1 MEFRQLKYFVR
12 IVELSSFSKAAQ
24 DLFIAQP
31 ALSNQISNL
40 EKELDTQL
48 LSRSVRGVTP
58 TEAGKTLYRHAQAI
72 IRQIEHL
79 KYEVENES
87 ANPKGSVS
95 IGIPTSVSNV
105 LASPLI
111 AATQERYPEIKL
123 KIVESLSGHL
133 EELVSTGR
141 IEMSLL
147 FESPL
152 LTLEK
157 GGKASGFSLDKIP
170 ILEEELFLQT
180 TAPILN
186 KKTISLAAAAKLKFI
201 LPAKS
206 NATRQMIDSAF
217 TKAGVNPKVI
227 TELDSLSTIQT
238 LVEDGLGATILSL
251 SAFIGNQKNL
261 KSHAYSIKNAELK
274 RTISLCTTNTI
285 ALSTAAQCIAN
296 LVPEIAHNLVKSG
309 RWAGSKIISSSK
321 WLCNWDIP
329 II

>member
-1 MEFRQLKYFVR
+1 MEFRQLRYFVR

-40 EKELDTQL
+40 EKELNTQL
-48 LSRSVRGVTP
+48 LSRSVRGVAP

-72 IRQIEHL
+72 IRQIDHL
-79 KYEVENES
+79 KHEVENES
-87 ANPKGSVS
+87 TNPKGSVS

-111 AATQERYPEIKL
+111 AATQKRYPEIKL
-123 KIVESLSGHL
+123 QIVESLSGHL

-147 FESPL
+147 FESL
-152 LTLEK
+152 LTESQK
-157 GGKASGFSLDKIP
+157 TEKASGFSLDKTP

-180 TAPILN
+180 TAPLAN
-186 KKTISLAAAAKLKFI
+186 KKSITLAAAAKLNFV

-217 TKAGVNPKVI
+217 AKAGINPKVI

-238 LVEDGLGATILSL
+238 VVEDGLGATILSL
-251 SAFIGNQKNL
+251 SAFIGNQKDR
-261 KSHAYSIKNAELK
+261 KSHAYSIQNMELK
-274 RTISLCTTNTI
+274 RTVSLCTSNTI

-296 LVPEIAHNLVKSG
+296 LVPEIAHSLVKSG
-309 RWAGSKIISSSK
+309 RWAGSKIISNS
-321 WLCNWDIP
+321 
-329 II
+329 

>member
-40 EKELDTQL
+40 EKELNTQL

-111 AATQERYPEIKL
+111 AATHERYPEIKL
-123 KIVESLSGHL
+123 QIVESLSGHL

-147 FESPL
+147 FSSPL
-152 LTLEK
+152 TDSQK
-157 GGKASGFSLDKIP
+157 SDKTTSFSLVKIP

-180 TAPILN
+180 TAALSS
-186 KKTISLAAAAKLKFI
+186 KKTITLAAAAKLNFV
-201 LPAKS
+201 LPGKS
-206 NATRQMIDSAF
+206 NSTRQLIDLAF
-217 TKAGVNPKVI
+217 AKVGITPKVV
-227 TELDSLSTIQT
+227 TELDSLSTIQAV
-238 LVEDGLGATILSL
+238 VEDGLGATILSL
-251 SAFIGNQKNL
+251 SAFIGNQKDR
-261 KSHAYSIKNAELK
+261 KSRAYSIHNAGLT
-274 RTISLCTTNTI
+274 RTVSLCTSNTV
-285 ALSTAAQCIAN
+285 ALSTAAKCIAN
-296 LVPEIAHNLVKSG
+296 IVPEISHKLVQSG
-309 RWAGSKIISSSK
+309 RWSGSKIIT
-321 WLCNWDIP
+321 LEE
-329 II
+329 

>member
-123 KIVESLSGHL
+123 QIVESLSGHL
-133 EELVSTGR
+133 EELVSNGR

-147 FESPL
+147 FNSPL
-152 LTLEK
+152 TDSRK
-157 GGKASGFSLDKIP
+157 SDKAMGFSLVKIP

-180 TAPILN
+180 TAALSN
-186 KKTISLAAAAKLKFI
+186 KKTITLAAAAKLNFV
-201 LPAKS
+201 LPGKS
-206 NATRQMIDSAF
+206 NATRQLIDLAF
-217 TKAGVNPKVI
+217 AKVGITPKVV
-227 TELDSLSTIQT
+227 TELDSLSTIQSV
-238 LVEDGLGATILSL
+238 VEDGLGATILSL
-251 SAFIGNQKNL
+251 SAFIGNQKDRR
-261 KSHAYSIKNAELK
+261 SRAYSIHNADLT
-274 RTISLCTTNTI
+274 RTVSLCTSNTV
-285 ALSTAAQCIAN
+285 ALSTAAKCIAN
-296 LVPEIAHNLVKSG
+296 IVPEIAHKLVKSG
-309 RWAGSKIISSSK
+309 RWSGSKIIA
-321 WLCNWDIP
+321 LEE
-329 II
+329 

>member
-40 EKELDTQL
+40 EKELNTQL

-95 IGIPTSVSNV
+95 IGLPTSVSNV

-111 AATQERYPEIKL
+111 AATQKRYPEIKL
-123 KIVESLSGHL
+123 QIVESLSGHL

-147 FESPL
+147 FSSPL
-152 LTLEK
+152 TDSQK
-157 GGKASGFSLDKIP
+157 SGKATSFSLVKIP

-180 TAPILN
+180 TAALSN
-186 KKTISLAAAAKLKFI
+186 KKMITLEAAAKLNFV
-201 LPAKS
+201 LPGKS
-206 NATRQMIDSAF
+206 NATRQLIDLAF
-217 TKAGVNPKVI
+217 AKVGI
-227 TELDSLSTIQT
+227 TPRVVTELDSLSTIQAV
-238 LVEDGLGATILSL
+238 VEDGLGATILSL
-251 SAFIGNQKNL
+251 SAFIGNQKDRR
-261 KSHAYSIKNAELK
+261 SRAYSIHNADLT
-274 RTISLCTTNTI
+274 RTVSLCTSNTV
-285 ALSTAAQCIAN
+285 ALSSAAKCIAN
-296 LVPEIAHNLVKSG
+296 IVPEISHKLVQSG
-309 RWAGSKIISSSK
+309 RWSGSKIIIVK
-321 WLCNWDIP
+321 K
-329 II
+329 

>member
-40 EKELDTQL
+40 EKELNTQL
-48 LSRSVRGVTP
+48 LSRSVRGITP

-111 AATQERYPEIKL
+111 AATQKRYPEIKL
-123 KIVESLSGHL
+123 QIVESLSGHL

-147 FESPL
+147 FSSPL
-152 LTLEK
+152 TDSQK
-157 GGKASGFSLDKIP
+157 SDKATSFSLVKIP

-180 TAPILN
+180 TVALSN
-186 KKTISLAAAAKLKFI
+186 KKMITLEAAAKLNFV
-201 LPAKS
+201 LPGKS
-206 NATRQMIDSAF
+206 NATRQLIDLAF
-217 TKAGVNPKVI
+217 AKVGITPKVV
-227 TELDSLSTIQT
+227 TELDSLSTIQSV
-238 LVEDGLGATILSL
+238 VEDGLGATILSL
-251 SAFIGNQKNL
+251 SAFIGNQKDRR
-261 KSHAYSIKNAELK
+261 SRAYSIQNAALT
-274 RTISLCTTNTI
+274 RTVSLCTSNTV
-285 ALSTAAQCIAN
+285 ALSSAAKCIAN
-296 LVPEIAHNLVKSG
+296 IVPEISHKLVQSG
-309 RWAGSKIISSSK
+309 RWSGSKIITVK
-321 WLCNWDIP
+321 K
-329 II
+329 

>member
-40 EKELDTQL
+40 EKELNTQL

-111 AATQERYPEIKL
+111 AATQKRYPEIKL
-123 KIVESLSGHL
+123 QIVESLSGHL
-133 EELVSTGR
+133 EELVSNGR

-147 FESPL
+147 FSSPL
-152 LTLEK
+152 TDSQK
-157 GGKASGFSLDKIP
+157 SDKTTSFSLVKIP

-180 TAPILN
+180 TAALSD
-186 KKTISLAAAAKLKFI
+186 KKTITLAAAAKLNFV
-201 LPAKS
+201 LPGKS
-206 NATRQMIDSAF
+206 NATRQLIDLAF
-217 TKAGVNPKVI
+217 AKVGITPKVV
-227 TELDSLSTIQT
+227 TELDSLSTIQSV
-238 LVEDGLGATILSL
+238 VEDGLGATILSL
-251 SAFIGNQKNL
+251 SAFIGNQKDRR
-261 KSHAYSIKNAELK
+261 SRAYSIHNADLT
-274 RTISLCTTNTI
+274 RTVSLCTSNTV
-285 ALSTAAQCIAN
+285 ALSSAAKCIAN
-296 LVPEIAHNLVKSG
+296 IVPEISHKLVQSG
-309 RWAGSKIISSSK
+309 RWSGSKIITVK
-321 WLCNWDIP
+321 K
-329 II
+329 

>member
-40 EKELDTQL
+40 EKELNTQL

-87 ANPKGSVS
+87 TNPKGSVS

-123 KIVESLSGHL
+123 QIVESLSGHL
-133 EELVSTGR
+133 EELVSNGR

-147 FESPL
+147 FNSS
-152 LTLEK
+152 LTDSQK
-157 GGKASGFSLDKIP
+157 SDKATGFSLVKIP

-180 TAPILN
+180 TAALSN
-186 KKTISLAAAAKLKFI
+186 KKTITLAAAAKLNFV
-201 LPAKS
+201 LPGKS
-206 NATRQMIDSAF
+206 NATRQLIDLAF
-217 TKAGVNPKVI
+217 AKVGITPKVV
-227 TELDSLSTIQT
+227 TELDSLSTIQA

-251 SAFIGNQKNL
+251 SAFIGNQKDR
-261 KSHAYSIKNAELK
+261 KSRAYSIHNADLT
-274 RTISLCTTNTI
+274 RTVSLCTSNTI
-285 ALSTAAQCIAN
+285 ALSTAAKCIAN
-296 LVPEIAHNLVKSG
+296 MVPEIAHKLVKSG
-309 RWAGSKIISSSK
+309 HWSGSKIIV
-321 WLCNWDIP
+321 LEE
-329 II
+329 

>member
-40 EKELDTQL
+40 EKELGTQL
-48 LSRSVRGVTP
+48 LSRSVRGVAP

-72 IRQIEHL
+72 IRQIDHL
-79 KYEVENES
+79 KYEVKNES

-123 KIVESLSGHL
+123 QIVESLSGHL

-147 FESPL
+147 FDSPL
-152 LTLEK
+152 TQTPK
-157 GGKASGFSLDKIP
+157 MDKASGFGLDKTP

-180 TAPILN
+180 TVPLSS
-186 KKTISLAAAAKLKFI
+186 KKIIDLATAAKLDFV
-201 LPAKS
+201 LPGRS
-206 NATRQMIDSAF
+206 NATRQLIDLAF
-217 TKAGVNPKVI
+217 AKAGINPKVI
-227 TELDSLSTIQT
+227 TELDSLSTIQAV
-238 LVEDGLGATILSL
+238 VEDGLGATILSL
-251 SAFIGNQKNL
+251 SAFVGNSKNR
-261 KSHAYSIKNAELK
+261 KSRAYSIQNAELK
-274 RTISLCTTNTI
+274 RTVSLCTSNTV
-285 ALSTAAQCIAN
+285 ALSSAAQCIAN
-296 LVPEIAHNLVKSG
+296 LVSDIAYSLVKNG
-309 RWAGSKIISSSK
+309 RWAGSKIINPK
-321 WLCNWDIP
+321 K
-329 II
+329 

>member
-40 EKELDTQL
+40 EKELNTQL
-48 LSRSVRGVTP
+48 LSRSVRGVIP

-72 IRQIEHL
+72 IRQIDHL
-79 KYEVENES
+79 KHEVENES

-111 AATQERYPEIKL
+111 ATTQERYPEIKL
-123 KIVESLSGHL
+123 QIVESLSGHL

-147 FESPL
+147 FDNPQ
-152 LTLEK
+152 TK
-157 GGKASGFSLDKIP
+157 TQKTDKASGFSLDRTP

-180 TAPILN
+180 TATLS
-186 KKTISLAAAAKLKFI
+186 KKNAIGLATAAKLDFV
-201 LPAKS
+201 LPGKS
-206 NATRQMIDSAF
+206 NATRQLIDLAF
-217 TKAGVNPKVI
+217 AKAGINPKVI
-227 TELDSLSTIQT
+227 TELDSLSTIQAV
-238 LVEDGLGATILSL
+238 VEDGLGATILSL
-251 SAFIGNQKNL
+251 SAFIGNSKDR
-261 KSHAYSIKNAELK
+261 KSHAYSIQNAELK
-274 RTISLCTTNTI
+274 RTVSLCTSNTV
-285 ALSTAAQCIAN
+285 ALSSAAQCIAN
-296 LVPEIAHNLVKSG
+296 LVPEIAYSLIKNG
-309 RWAGSKIISSSK
+309 RWAGSKIIGPK
-321 WLCNWDIP
+321 K
-329 II
+329 

>member
-123 KIVESLSGHL
+123 QIVESLSGHL
-133 EELVSTGR
+133 EELVSNGR

-147 FESPL
+147 FNNPL
-152 LTLEK
+152 TYSQ
-157 GGKASGFSLDKIP
+157 KADKATGFSLIKTP

-180 TAPILN
+180 TATLSN
-186 KKTISLAAAAKLKFI
+186 KKTITLAAAAKLNFV
-201 LPAKS
+201 LPGKS
-206 NATRQMIDSAF
+206 NATRQLIDLAF
-217 TKAGVNPKVI
+217 AKAGINPKVF
-227 TELDSLSTIQT
+227 TELDSLSTIQAV
-238 LVEDGLGATILSL
+238 VEDGLGTTILSL
-251 SAFIGNQKNL
+251 SAFIGNQKDR
-261 KSHAYSIKNAELK
+261 KSRVYSIQNADLK
-274 RTISLCTTNTI
+274 RTVSLCTSNTI
-285 ALSTAAQCIAN
+285 ALSTAAKCIAN
-296 LVPEIAHNLVKSG
+296 MVPEIAHNLVKCG
-309 RWAGSKIISSSK
+309 RWSGSKIILRDK
-321 WLCNWDIP
+321 
-329 II
+329 

>member
-12 IVELSSFSKAAQ
+12 IVELNSFSKAGQ

-40 EKELDTQL
+40 EKELNTQL
-48 LSRSVRGVTP
+48 LSRSVRGVVP

-72 IRQIEHL
+72 IRQIDHL
-79 KYEVENES
+79 KHEVENES

-111 AATQERYPEIKL
+111 SATQERYPEIKL
-123 KIVESLSGHL
+123 QIVESLSGHL

-147 FESPL
+147 FESQ
-152 LTLEK
+152 LTALEK
-157 GGKASGFSLDKIP
+157 TDKASGFSLDKTP
-170 ILEEELFLQT
+170 LLEEELFLQT
-180 TAPILN
+180 TALLSN
-186 KKTISLAAAAKLKFI
+186 KKIISLAAAAKLNFV

-206 NATRQMIDSAF
+206 NTTRQMIDSAF
-217 TKAGVNPKVI
+217 AKAGINPKVI
-227 TELDSLSTIQT
+227 IELDSLSTIQAV
-238 LVEDGLGATILSL
+238 VEDGLGATILSL
-251 SAFIGNQKNL
+251 SAFIGNQKDR
-261 KSHAYSIKNAELK
+261 KSHVYAIQKSELK
-274 RTISLCTTNTI
+274 RTVSLCTSNTV

-296 LVPEIAHNLVKSG
+296 LIPEIAYSLVKSG
-309 RWAGSKIISSSK
+309 RWAGSKIITNSK
-321 WLCNWDIP
+321 
-329 II
+329 

>member
-40 EKELDTQL
+40 EKELNTQL

-123 KIVESLSGHL
+123 QIVESLSGHL
-133 EELVSTGR
+133 EELVSNGR

-147 FESPL
+147 FNSQKVDK
-152 LTLEK
+152 TT
-157 GGKASGFSLDKIP
+157 GFSLIKTP

-180 TAPILN
+180 TATLSN
-186 KKTISLAAAAKLKFI
+186 KKTITLAAAAKLNFV
-201 LPAKS
+201 LPGKS
-206 NATRQMIDSAF
+206 NATRQLIDLAF
-217 TKAGVNPKVI
+217 AKAGINPKVI
-227 TELDSLSTIQT
+227 TELDSLSTIQSV
-238 LVEDGLGATILSL
+238 VEDGLGATILSL
-251 SAFIGNQKNL
+251 SAFIGNQKDR
-261 KSHAYSIKNAELK
+261 KSRAYSIQNADLK
-274 RTISLCTTNTI
+274 RTVSLCTSNTV
-285 ALSTAAQCIAN
+285 ALSTAAKCIAN
-296 LVPEIAHNLVKSG
+296 MVPEIAHNLVKCG
-309 RWAGSKIISSSK
+309 RWSGSKII
-321 WLCNWDIP
+321 LCDK
-329 II
+329 

>member
-40 EKELDTQL
+40 EKELNTQL

-111 AATQERYPEIKL
+111 AATQKRYPEIKL
-123 KIVESLSGHL
+123 QIVESLSGHL

-147 FESPL
+147 FSSPL
-152 LTLEK
+152 TDSQK
-157 GGKASGFSLDKIP
+157 SDKATSFSLVKIP

-180 TAPILN
+180 TAALSN
-186 KKTISLAAAAKLKFI
+186 KKTITLEAAAKLNFV
-201 LPAKS
+201 LPGKS
-206 NATRQMIDSAF
+206 NATRQLIDLAF
-217 TKAGVNPKVI
+217 AKVGITPKVV
-227 TELDSLSTIQT
+227 TELDSLSTIQSV
-238 LVEDGLGATILSL
+238 VEDGLGATILSL
-251 SAFIGNQKNL
+251 SAFIGNQKDRR
-261 KSHAYSIKNAELK
+261 SRAYSIQNAALT
-274 RTISLCTTNTI
+274 RTVSLCTSNTV
-285 ALSTAAQCIAN
+285 ALSSAAKCIAN
-296 LVPEIAHNLVKSG
+296 IVPEISHKLVQSG
-309 RWAGSKIISSSK
+309 RWSGSKIITVK
-321 WLCNWDIP
+321 K
-329 II
+329 

>member
-31 ALSNQISNL
+31 ALSNQIRNL
-40 EKELDTQL
+40 EKELNTQL

-123 KIVESLSGHL
+123 QIVESLSGHL
-133 EELVSTGR
+133 EELVSNGR

-147 FESPL
+147 FDSPL
-152 LTLEK
+152 TDSQKLD
-157 GGKASGFSLDKIP
+157 KATGFSLIKTP

-180 TAPILN
+180 TATLSY
-186 KKTISLAAAAKLKFI
+186 KKTITLAAAAKLNFV
-201 LPAKS
+201 LPGKS
-206 NATRQMIDSAF
+206 NATRQLIDLAF
-217 TKAGVNPKVI
+217 AKAGINLKVI
-227 TELDSLSTIQT
+227 TELDSLSTIQSV
-238 LVEDGLGATILSL
+238 VEDGLGATILSL
-251 SAFIGNQKNL
+251 SAFIGNQKGR
-261 KSHAYSIKNAELK
+261 KSRAYSIQNADLK
-274 RTISLCTTNTI
+274 RTVSLCTSNTV
-285 ALSTAAQCIAN
+285 ALSTAAKCIAN
-296 LVPEIAHNLVKSG
+296 IVPEIAQNLVKCG
-309 RWAGSKIISSSK
+309 RWSGSKII
-321 WLCNWDIP
+321 LCDK
-329 II
+329 

>member
-1 MEFRQLKYFVR
+1 MELRQLKYFVR

-111 AATQERYPEIKL
+111 AATQERFPEIKL
-123 KIVESLSGHL
+123 QIVESLSGHL
-133 EELVSTGR
+133 EELVSNGR

-147 FESPL
+147 FNSPL
-152 LTLEK
+152 TEGMK
-157 GGKASGFSLDKIP
+157 SEKASGFTLVKTP

-180 TAPILN
+180 TSMLPN
-186 KKTISLAAAAKLKFI
+186 KKAITLAMAAKLNFV
-201 LPAKS
+201 LPGKS
-206 NATRQMIDSAF
+206 NATRQLIDLAF
-217 TKAGVNPKVI
+217 AKAGINPKVV
-227 TELDSLSTIQT
+227 TELDSLSTIQAV
-238 LVEDGLGATILSL
+238 VEDGLGATILSL
-251 SAFIGNQKNL
+251 SAFIGNQKGR
-261 KSHAYSIKNAELK
+261 KSRAYSIQNADLK
-274 RTISLCTTNTI
+274 RIVSLCTSNTV
-285 ALSTAAQCIAN
+285 ALSTAARCIAN
-296 LVPEIAHNLVKSG
+296 MVPEISHQLVKSG
-309 RWAGSKIISSSK
+309 RWSGSKIIPLDK
-321 WLCNWDIP
+321 
-329 II
+329 

>member
-87 ANPKGSVS
+87 ANPKGSES

-123 KIVESLSGHL
+123 QIVESLSGHL
-133 EELVSTGR
+133 EELVSNGR

-147 FESPL
+147 FNSPI
-152 LTLEK
+152 TDRQK
-157 GGKASGFSLDKIP
+157 SDKVTGFGLVKIP

-180 TAPILN
+180 TAVLSN
-186 KKTISLAAAAKLKFI
+186 KKIITLAAASKLNFV
-201 LPAKS
+201 LPGKS
-206 NATRQMIDSAF
+206 NATRQLIDMAF
-217 TKAGVNPKVI
+217 AKAGINPKVV
-227 TELDSLSTIQT
+227 TELDSLSTIQAV
-238 LVEDGLGATILSL
+238 VEDGLGATILSL
-251 SAFIGNQKNL
+251 SAFIGNPKDR
-261 KSHAYSIKNAELK
+261 KSRVYSIHNADLK
-274 RTISLCTTNTI
+274 RTVSLCTSNTV
-285 ALSTAAQCIAN
+285 ALSTAAKCIAN
-296 LVPEIAHNLVKSG
+296 IVPEIAHNLVKCG
-309 RWAGSKIISSSK
+309 RWSGSKIIPLTK
-321 WLCNWDIP
+321 
-329 II
+329 

>member
-40 EKELDTQL
+40 EKELNTQL

-111 AATQERYPEIKL
+111 AATQKRYPEIKL
-123 KIVESLSGHL
+123 QIVESLSGHL

-147 FESPL
+147 FSSPL
-152 LTLEK
+152 TDSQK
-157 GGKASGFSLDKIP
+157 SDKATSFSLVKIP

-180 TAPILN
+180 TVALSN
-186 KKTISLAAAAKLKFI
+186 KKMITLEAAAKLNFV
-201 LPAKS
+201 LPGKS
-206 NATRQMIDSAF
+206 NATRQLIDLAF
-217 TKAGVNPKVI
+217 AKVGITPKVV
-227 TELDSLSTIQT
+227 TELDSLSTIQSV
-238 LVEDGLGATILSL
+238 VEDGLGATILSL
-251 SAFIGNQKNL
+251 SAFIGNQKDRR
-261 KSHAYSIKNAELK
+261 SRAYSIQNAALT
-274 RTISLCTTNTI
+274 RTVSLCTSNTV
-285 ALSTAAQCIAN
+285 ALSSAAKCIAN
-296 LVPEIAHNLVKSG
+296 IVPEISHKLVQSG
-309 RWAGSKIISSSK
+309 RWSGSKIITVK
-321 WLCNWDIP
+321 K
-329 II
+329 

>member
-40 EKELDTQL
+40 EKELNTQL

-87 ANPKGSVS
+87 VNPKGSVS

-123 KIVESLSGHL
+123 QIVESLSGHL
-133 EELVSTGR
+133 EELVSNGR

-147 FESPL
+147 FNSPL
-152 LTLEK
+152 TDSQK
-157 GGKASGFSLDKIP
+157 SDKVTGFSLVKIP
-170 ILEEELFLQT
+170 ILDEELFLQT
-180 TAPILN
+180 TAPLSN
-186 KKTISLAAAAKLKFI
+186 KKVITLAAAAKLNFV
-201 LPAKS
+201 LPGKS
-206 NATRQMIDSAF
+206 NATRQLIDLAF
-217 TKAGVNPKVI
+217 AKVGITPKVV
-227 TELDSLSTIQT
+227 TELDSLSTIQAV
-238 LVEDGLGATILSL
+238 VEDGLGATILSL
-251 SAFIGNQKNL
+251 SAFIGNQKDR
-261 KSHAYSIKNAELK
+261 KSRAYSIHNADLT
-274 RTISLCTTNTI
+274 RTVSLCTSNTI
-285 ALSTAAQCIAN
+285 ALSTAAKCIAN
-296 LVPEIAHNLVKSG
+296 MVPEIAHKLVKSG
-309 RWAGSKIISSSK
+309 RWSGAKIIVFEK
-321 WLCNWDIP
+321 
-329 II
+329 

>member
-40 EKELDTQL
+40 EKELNTQL

-111 AATQERYPEIKL
+111 AATQKRYPEIKL
-123 KIVESLSGHL
+123 QIVESLSGHL

-147 FESPL
+147 FSSPL
-152 LTLEK
+152 TDSQK
-157 GGKASGFSLDKIP
+157 SDKATSFSLVKIP

-180 TAPILN
+180 TAALSN
-186 KKTISLAAAAKLKFI
+186 KKMITLEAAAKLNFV
-201 LPAKS
+201 LPGKS
-206 NATRQMIDSAF
+206 NATRQLIDLAF
-217 TKAGVNPKVI
+217 AKVGITPKVV
-227 TELDSLSTIQT
+227 TELDSLSTIQSV
-238 LVEDGLGATILSL
+238 VEDGLGATILSL
-251 SAFIGNQKNL
+251 SAFIGSQKDRR
-261 KSHAYSIKNAELK
+261 SRAYSIHNADLT
-274 RTISLCTTNTI
+274 RTVSLCTSNTV
-285 ALSTAAQCIAN
+285 ALSTAAKCIAN
-296 LVPEIAHNLVKSG
+296 IVPEISHKLVQSG
-309 RWAGSKIISSSK
+309 RWSGSKIIALK
-321 WLCNWDIP
+321 K
-329 II
+329 

>member
-31 ALSNQISNL
+31 ALSNQIRNL
-40 EKELDTQL
+40 EKELNTQL

-111 AATQERYPEIKL
+111 AATQKRYPEIKL
-123 KIVESLSGHL
+123 QIVESLSGHL
-133 EELVSTGR
+133 EELVSNGR

-147 FESPL
+147 FDSPL
-152 LTLEK
+152 TDSQKLD
-157 GGKASGFSLDKIP
+157 KATGFSLIKTP

-180 TAPILN
+180 TATLSY
-186 KKTISLAAAAKLKFI
+186 KKTITLAAAAKLNFV
-201 LPAKS
+201 LPGKS
-206 NATRQMIDSAF
+206 NATRQLIDLAF
-217 TKAGVNPKVI
+217 AKAGINLKVI
-227 TELDSLSTIQT
+227 TELDSLSTIQSV
-238 LVEDGLGATILSL
+238 VEDGLGATILSL
-251 SAFIGNQKNL
+251 SAFIGNQKGR
-261 KSHAYSIKNAELK
+261 KSRAYSIQNADLK
-274 RTISLCTTNTI
+274 RTVSLCTSNTV
-285 ALSTAAQCIAN
+285 ALSTAAKCIAN
-296 LVPEIAHNLVKSG
+296 IVPEIAQNLVKCG
-309 RWAGSKIISSSK
+309 RWSGSKII
-321 WLCNWDIP
+321 LCDK
-329 II
+329 

>member
-123 KIVESLSGHL
+123 QIVESLSGHL
-133 EELVSTGR
+133 EELVSNGR

-147 FESPL
+147 FNSPL
-152 LTLEK
+152 TDSHKLDKT
-157 GGKASGFSLDKIP
+157 SGFSLVKTP

-180 TAPILN
+180 TVALSS
-186 KKTISLAAAAKLKFI
+186 KKVVTLAAAAKLNFV
-201 LPAKS
+201 LPGKS
-206 NATRQMIDSAF
+206 NATRQLIDMAF
-217 TKAGVNPKVI
+217 NKAGINPKVV
-227 TELDSLSTIQT
+227 TELDSLSTIQAV
-238 LVEDGLGATILSL
+238 VEDGLGATILSL
-251 SAFIGNQKNL
+251 SAFIGNQKDR
-261 KSHAYSIKNAELK
+261 KSRIYSIQNADLK
-274 RTISLCTTNTI
+274 RIVSLCTSNTV
-285 ALSTAAQCIAN
+285 ALSTAAKCIAN
-296 LVPEIAHNLVKSG
+296 IVPEIAHNLVKCG
-309 RWAGSKIISSSK
+309 RWSGSKII
-321 WLCNWDIP
+321 P
-329 II
+329 IKK

>member
-40 EKELDTQL
+40 EKELNTQL

-123 KIVESLSGHL
+123 QIVESLSGHL
-133 EELVSTGR
+133 EELVSNGR

-147 FESPL
+147 FDSPL
-152 LTLEK
+152 TDSQKLD
-157 GGKASGFSLDKIP
+157 KATGFSLIKTA

-180 TAPILN
+180 TSTLSN
-186 KKTISLAAAAKLKFI
+186 KKTITLAAAAKLNFV
-201 LPAKS
+201 LPGKS
-206 NATRQMIDSAF
+206 NATRQLIDLAF
-217 TKAGVNPKVI
+217 AKAGINLKVI
-227 TELDSLSTIQT
+227 TELDSLSTIQSV
-238 LVEDGLGATILSL
+238 VEDGLGATILSL
-251 SAFIGNQKNL
+251 SAFIGNQKGR
-261 KSHAYSIKNAELK
+261 KSRAYSIQNADLK
-274 RTISLCTTNTI
+274 RTVSLCTSNTV
-285 ALSTAAQCIAN
+285 ALSTAAKCIAN
-296 LVPEIAHNLVKSG
+296 IVPEIAHNLVKCG
-309 RWAGSKIISSSK
+309 RWSGSKIIICDK
-321 WLCNWDIP
+321 
-329 II
+329 

>member
-40 EKELDTQL
+40 EKELNTQL

-87 ANPKGSVS
+87 TNPKGSVS

-123 KIVESLSGHL
+123 QIVESLSGHL
-133 EELVSTGR
+133 EELVSNGR

-147 FESPL
+147 FNSS
-152 LTLEK
+152 LTDSQK
-157 GGKASGFSLDKIP
+157 SDKATGFSLVKIP

-180 TAPILN
+180 TAALSN
-186 KKTISLAAAAKLKFI
+186 KKTITLAAAAKLNFV
-201 LPAKS
+201 LPGKS
-206 NATRQMIDSAF
+206 NATRQLIDLAF
-217 TKAGVNPKVI
+217 ARVGITPKVV
-227 TELDSLSTIQT
+227 TELDSLSTIQA

-251 SAFIGNQKNL
+251 SAFIGNQKDR
-261 KSHAYSIKNAELK
+261 KSRAYSIHNADLT
-274 RTISLCTTNTI
+274 RTVSLCTSNTI
-285 ALSTAAQCIAN
+285 ALSTAAKCIAN
-296 LVPEIAHNLVKSG
+296 IVPEIAHKLVKSG
-309 RWAGSKIISSSK
+309 RWSGAKIIV
-321 WLCNWDIP
+321 LEE
-329 II
+329 

>member
-40 EKELDTQL
+40 EKELNTQL

-87 ANPKGSVS
+87 TNPKGSVS

-111 AATQERYPEIKL
+111 AATQKRYPEIKL
-123 KIVESLSGHL
+123 QIVESLSGHL
-133 EELVSTGR
+133 EELVSNGR

-147 FESPL
+147 FSSPL
-152 LTLEK
+152 TDSQK
-157 GGKASGFSLDKIP
+157 SGKATSFSLVKIP

-180 TAPILN
+180 TAALSN
-186 KKTISLAAAAKLKFI
+186 KKTITLEAAAKLNFV
-201 LPAKS
+201 LPGKS
-206 NATRQMIDSAF
+206 NATRQLIDLAF
-217 TKAGVNPKVI
+217 AKAGITPKVV
-227 TELDSLSTIQT
+227 TELDSLSTIQAV
-238 LVEDGLGATILSL
+238 VEDGLGATILSL
-251 SAFIGNQKNL
+251 SAFIGNQKDR
-261 KSHAYSIKNAELK
+261 KSQAYSIHNADLT
-274 RTISLCTTNTI
+274 RTVSLCTSNTI
-285 ALSTAAQCIAN
+285 ALSTAAKCIAN
-296 LVPEIAHNLVKSG
+296 IVPEIAHKLVKSG
-309 RWAGSKIISSSK
+309 RWSGAKIIV
-321 WLCNWDIP
+321 LEE
-329 II
+329 

>member
-1 MEFRQLKYFVR
+1 MELRQLRYFVR

-48 LSRSVRGVTP
+48 LYRSVRGVIP

-79 KYEVENES
+79 KYEVKNES

-95 IGIPTSVSNV
+95 IGLPTSVSNV

-123 KIVESLSGHL
+123 QIVESLSGHL
-133 EELVSTGR
+133 EELVSNGR

-147 FESPL
+147 FNHS
-152 LTLEK
+152 LTDMQK
-157 GGKASGFSLDKIP
+157 SNKSSGFSLIKIP

-180 TAPILN
+180 TATLS
-186 KKTISLAAAAKLKFI
+186 KKKAITLAATANLNFV
-201 LPAKS
+201 LPGKS
-206 NATRQMIDSAF
+206 NATCQLIDLAF
-217 TKAGVNPKVI
+217 AKAGILPKIV
-227 TELDSLSTIQT
+227 TELDSLSTIQA

-251 SAFIGNQKNL
+251 SAFIGSQKDR
-261 KSHAYSIKNAELK
+261 KSRAYSIQNADLK
-274 RTISLCTTNTI
+274 RTVSLCTSNTV
-285 ALSTAAQCIAN
+285 ALSIAAQCIAN
-296 LVPEIAHNLVKSG
+296 MVPEIAHQLVKSG
-309 RWAGSKIISSSK
+309 RWPGSNIISLK
-321 WLCNWDIP
+321 K
-329 II
+329 

>member
-40 EKELDTQL
+40 EKELNTQL

-111 AATQERYPEIKL
+111 AATQKRYPEIKL
-123 KIVESLSGHL
+123 QIVESLSGHL

-147 FESPL
+147 FSSPL
-152 LTLEK
+152 TDSQK
-157 GGKASGFSLDKIP
+157 SDKATSFSLVKIP

-180 TAPILN
+180 TAALSD
-186 KKTISLAAAAKLKFI
+186 KKTITLAAAAKLNFV
-201 LPAKS
+201 LPGKS
-206 NATRQMIDSAF
+206 NATRQLIDLAF
-217 TKAGVNPKVI
+217 AKVGITPKVV
-227 TELDSLSTIQT
+227 TELDSLSTIQAV
-238 LVEDGLGATILSL
+238 VEDGLGATILSL
-251 SAFIGNQKNL
+251 SAFIGNQKDRR
-261 KSHAYSIKNAELK
+261 SRTYSIHNADLT
-274 RTISLCTTNTI
+274 RTVSLCTSNTV
-285 ALSTAAQCIAN
+285 ALSTAAKCIAN
-296 LVPEIAHNLVKSG
+296 IVPEISHKLVQSG
-309 RWAGSKIISSSK
+309 RWSGSKIITVK
-321 WLCNWDIP
+321 K
-329 II
+329 

>member
-1 MEFRQLKYFVR
+1 MEFRQLRYFVR

-40 EKELDTQL
+40 EKELNTQL

-87 ANPKGSVS
+87 MNPKGSVS
-95 IGIPTSVSNV
+95 IGIPTGVSNV

-123 KIVESLSGHL
+123 QIVESLSGHL
-133 EELVSTGR
+133 EELVSNGR

-147 FESPL
+147 FSSPL
-152 LTLEK
+152 TDSQK
-157 GGKASGFSLDKIP
+157 SDKTTSLSLVKIP

-180 TAPILN
+180 TAALSN
-186 KKTISLAAAAKLKFI
+186 KKTITLAAAAKLNFV
-201 LPAKS
+201 LPGKS
-206 NATRQMIDSAF
+206 NATRQLIDLAF
-217 TKAGVNPKVI
+217 AKVGITPKVI
-227 TELDSLSTIQT
+227 TELDSLSTIQSV
-238 LVEDGLGATILSL
+238 VEDGLGATILSL
-251 SAFIGNQKNL
+251 SAFIGNQKDRR
-261 KSHAYSIKNAELK
+261 SRAYSIHNADLT
-274 RTISLCTTNTI
+274 RTVSLCTSNTV
-285 ALSTAAQCIAN
+285 ALSTAAKCIAN
-296 LVPEIAHNLVKSG
+296 MVPEISHKLVQSG
-309 RWAGSKIISSSK
+309 RWSGSKIIT
-321 WLCNWDIP
+321 LEE
-329 II
+329 

>member
-40 EKELDTQL
+40 EKELNTQL

-87 ANPKGSVS
+87 TNPKGSVS

-123 KIVESLSGHL
+123 QIVESLSGHL
-133 EELVSTGR
+133 EELVSNGR

-147 FESPL
+147 FNSS
-152 LTLEK
+152 LTDSQK
-157 GGKASGFSLDKIP
+157 SDKATGFSLVKIP

-180 TAPILN
+180 TAALSN
-186 KKTISLAAAAKLKFI
+186 KKTITLAAAAKLNFV
-201 LPAKS
+201 LPGKS
-206 NATRQMIDSAF
+206 NATRQLIDLAF
-217 TKAGVNPKVI
+217 AKVGITPKVV
-227 TELDSLSTIQT
+227 TELDSLTTIQA

-251 SAFIGNQKNL
+251 SAFIGNQKDR
-261 KSHAYSIKNAELK
+261 KSRAYSIHNADLT
-274 RTISLCTTNTI
+274 RTVSLCTSNTI
-285 ALSTAAQCIAN
+285 ALSTAAKCIAN
-296 LVPEIAHNLVKSG
+296 MVPEIAHKLVKSG
-309 RWAGSKIISSSK
+309 RWSGSKIIV
-321 WLCNWDIP
+321 LEE
-329 II
+329 

>member
-40 EKELDTQL
+40 EKELNTQL

-111 AATQERYPEIKL
+111 AATQKRYPEIKL
-123 KIVESLSGHL
+123 QIVESLSGHL

-147 FESPL
+147 FSSPL
-152 LTLEK
+152 TDSQK
-157 GGKASGFSLDKIP
+157 SDKATSFSLVKIP

-180 TAPILN
+180 TAALSN
-186 KKTISLAAAAKLKFI
+186 KKMITLEAAAKLNFV
-201 LPAKS
+201 LPGKS
-206 NATRQMIDSAF
+206 NATRQLIDLAF
-217 TKAGVNPKVI
+217 AKVGITPKVV
-227 TELDSLSTIQT
+227 TELDSLSTIQSV
-238 LVEDGLGATILSL
+238 VEDGLGATILSL
-251 SAFIGNQKNL
+251 SAFIGNQKDRR
-261 KSHAYSIKNAELK
+261 SRAYSIQNAALT
-274 RTISLCTTNTI
+274 RTVSLCTSNTV
-285 ALSTAAQCIAN
+285 ALSSAAKCIAN
-296 LVPEIAHNLVKSG
+296 IVPEISHKLVQSG
-309 RWAGSKIISSSK
+309 RWSGSKIITVK
-321 WLCNWDIP
+321 K
-329 II
+329 

>member
-12 IVELSSFSKAAQ
+12 IVELCSFSKAAQ

-40 EKELDTQL
+40 EKELNTQL

-111 AATQERYPEIKL
+111 AATQKRYPEIKL
-123 KIVESLSGHL
+123 QIVESLSGHL

-147 FESPL
+147 FSSPL
-152 LTLEK
+152 TDSQK
-157 GGKASGFSLDKIP
+157 SDKATSFSLVKIP

-180 TAPILN
+180 TAALSN
-186 KKTISLAAAAKLKFI
+186 KKMITLKAAAKLNFV
-201 LPAKS
+201 LPGKS
-206 NATRQMIDSAF
+206 NATRQLIDLAF
-217 TKAGVNPKVI
+217 AKVGITPKVV
-227 TELDSLSTIQT
+227 TELDSLSTIQSV
-238 LVEDGLGATILSL
+238 VEDGLGATILSL
-251 SAFIGNQKNL
+251 SAFIGNQKDRR
-261 KSHAYSIKNAELK
+261 SRAYSIQNAALT
-274 RTISLCTTNTI
+274 RTVSLCTSNTV
-285 ALSTAAQCIAN
+285 ALSSAAKCIAN
-296 LVPEIAHNLVKSG
+296 IVPEISHKLVQSG
-309 RWAGSKIISSSK
+309 RWSGSKIITVK
-321 WLCNWDIP
+321 K
-329 II
+329 